1 LICKSKIEYAMAH
14 FSRRQFLKQ
23 LPAAALAVAAPSLAF
38 FPLHGFASAA
48 EFQVHDLDWFDDDR
62 ERPVPIRLYQPRI
75 SSFAIPAPLIIFSH
89 GIGGSRLG
97 YSYLGSYWASHGLAS
112 LHVQHVGSDRSIWF
126 GNPFNLVSRLQE
138 AAQEKEALARVFDL
152 RFALT
157 QILRDPLGQA
167 INPNQIIAAGHSY
180 GANTTLLASGAR
192 VNRDNIPVE
201 LSDSRIKAAIVI
213 SAPRFY
219 GQKSVDSILQ
229 PVRLPTLHI
238 TATED
243 NIQIPGYFSG
253 YPDRLA
259 IFEAIG
265 SERKALAVFEGG
277 SHSMFTDRTRSGG
290 AVLNHQVKEA
300 TQELSLDFIA
310 QVLNNQESGI
320 PSWAMRHEAILS
332 KVIS

>member
-1 LICKSKIEYAMAH
+1 MVH
-14 FSRRQFLKQ
+14 FSRRYFLKQ
-23 LPAAALAVAAPSLAF
+23 LPAAGLALAAPSLAL
-38 FPLHGFASAA
+38 FPLHGFAS
-48 EFQVHDLDWFDDDR
+48 EPQFQIQDLDWFDDAR
-62 ERPVPIRLYQPRI
+62 ERPVPVRLYQPTT
-75 SSFAIPAPLIIFSH
+75 SSSAAPAPLIIFSH

-112 LHVQHVGSDRSIWF
+112 LHVQHIGSDRSIWF

-157 QILRDPLGQA
+157 QMLRDPLGQA
-167 INPNQIIAAGHSY
+167 INPNQVIAAGHSY

-219 GQKSVDSILQ
+219 GQNAVDSILQ

-277 SHSMFTDRTRSGG
+277 SHSMFTDRTLTGG
-290 AVLNHQVKEA
+290 AVLNQQVKEA
-300 TQELSLDFIA
+300 TQELSFDFIA

-320 PSWAMRHEAILS
+320 PSWAIRHEAILS

>member
-1 LICKSKIEYAMAH
+1 MVH
-14 FSRRQFLKQ
+14 FSRRQFLKR
-23 LPAAALAVAAPSLAF
+23 LPAAGLAVAAPSLAF
-38 FPLHGFASAA
+38 YPLHGFASAA
-48 EFQVHDLDWFDDDR
+48 KFQIHDLDWVDDAR
-62 ERPVPIRLYQPRI
+62 ERPVPARLYQPI
-75 SSFAIPAPLIIFSH
+75 ASSSVAPTPLIIFSH

-152 RFALT
+152 RYALT
-157 QILRDPLGQA
+157 KIFSDPLGQA

-192 VNRDNIPVE
+192 VNRDDIPVE
-201 LSDSRIKAAIVI
+201 LSDSRITAAIVI

-253 YPDRLA
+253 YADRLA

-320 PSWAMRHEAILS
+320 PSWALRHEAILS

>member
-1 LICKSKIEYAMAH
+1 MILNC
-14 FSRRQFLKQ
+14 RRQFLKR
-23 LPAAALAVAAPSLAF
+23 LPAAALYVAMPSLALY
-38 FPLHGFASAA
+38 PLHGSAA
-48 EFQVHDLDWFDDDR
+48 TAGFRIHDIDWFDDVR
-62 ERPVPIRLYQPRI
+62 ERAVPIRLYQPSE
-75 SSFAIPAPLIIFSH
+75 SSVTMPVPLIIFSH

-97 YSYLGSYWASHGLAS
+97 YSYLGRYWASHGLAS

-126 GNPFNLVSRLQE
+126 GNPFNLLSRLQE
-138 AAQEKEALARVFDL
+138 VAQVKEAVNRVYDL

-157 QILRDPLGQA
+157 RLLNDPLGQTLRS
-167 INPNQIIAAGHSY
+167 NQIIAAGHSY

-192 VNRDNIPVE
+192 VSQDNIPVD
-201 LSDSRIKAAIVI
+201 LSDARITAAIII
-213 SAPRFY
+213 SAPRFF
-219 GQKSVDSILQ
+219 GQNAVNSILQ

-243 NIQIPGYFSG
+243 NIQIPGYFSD

-265 SERKALAVFEGG
+265 SKRKVLAVFEGG
-277 SHSMFTDRTRSGG
+277 SHSMFTDRTLTGG
-290 AVLNHQVKEA
+290 AVLNQQVKEA

-320 PSWAMRHEAILS
+320 PTWANRHEAILS
-332 KVIS
+332 KVIA

>member
-1 LICKSKIEYAMAH
+1 MAD
-14 FSRRQFLKQ
+14 FSRRQFLKR
-23 LPAAALAVAAPSLAF
+23 LPAAGLAVAAPSLVF
-38 FPLHGFASAA
+38 FPLQGLASASK
-48 EFQVHDLDWFDDDR
+48 FQIHDLDWFEDAR
-62 ERPVPIRLYQPRI
+62 ERPVPARLYQPI
-75 SSFAIPAPLIIFSH
+75 ASSSAAPTPLIIFSH

-192 VNRDNIPVE
+192 VSRNAIPID
-201 LSDSRIKAAIVI
+201 LHDTRIKAAIVI

-219 GQKSVDSILQ
+219 GQNTVDSILQ

-277 SHSMFTDRTRSGG
+277 SHSMFTDRTRTGG

-300 TQELSLDFIA
+300 TQELSLDFMA

>member
-1 LICKSKIEYAMAH
+1 M
-14 FSRRQFLKQ
+14 
-23 LPAAALAVAAPSLAF
+23 
-38 FPLHGFASAA
+38 
-48 EFQVHDLDWFDDDR
+48 
-62 ERPVPIRLYQPRI
+62 
-75 SSFAIPAPLIIFSH
+75 IIFSH

-138 AAQEKEALARVFDL
+138 AAQEKEAIDRVFDL

-157 QILRDPLGQA
+157 RMLEDPLGQT

-192 VNRDNIPVE
+192 VSRENIPVD
-201 LSDSRIKAAIVI
+201 LSDARIKAAIVI

-219 GQKSVDSILQ
+219 GQNTVDSILQ
-229 PVRLPTLHI
+229 PIHLPTLHI

-265 SERKALAVFEGG
+265 SQRKALAVFEGG
-277 SHSMFTDRTRSGG
+277 SHSMFTDRTRTGG
-290 AVLNHQVKEA
+290 AVLNQQVKEA
-300 TQELSLDFIA
+300 TQELSLDFMA
-310 QVLNNQESGI
+310 QVLNNQASGI
-320 PSWAMRHEAILS
+320 PSWSKRHQDILS
-332 KVIS
+332 KVIA

>member
-1 LICKSKIEYAMAH
+1 MAH
-14 FSRRQFLKQ
+14 FSRRQFLKR
-23 LPAAALAVAAPSLAF
+23 LPAAGLVLAAPSLAL
-38 FPLHGFASAA
+38 FPLQGLASSSA
-48 EFQVHDLDWFDDDR
+48 FQIHDLDWLDDAR
-62 ERPVPIRLYQPRI
+62 ERPVPVRLYQPI
-75 SSFAIPAPLIIFSH
+75 ASSSAAPAPLIIFSH

-112 LHVQHVGSDRSIWF
+112 LHVQHIGSDRSIWF

-138 AAQEKEALARVFDL
+138 AAQEQEALARVFDL

-192 VNRDNIPVE
+192 VNRDNIPIE

>member
-1 LICKSKIEYAMAH
+1 MAH

-48 EFQVHDLDWFDDDR
+48 EFQIHDLDWFDDER

-75 SSFAIPAPLIIFSH
+75 SSFATPAPLIIFSH

-201 LSDSRIKAAIVI
+201 LSDFRIKAAIVI

>member
-1 LICKSKIEYAMAH
+1 MTH
-14 FSRRQFLKQ
+14 FSRRRFLKQ
-23 LPAAALAVAAPSLAF
+23 LPAAALAVTVPSLALY
-38 FPLHGFASAA
+38 PLQGIASTP
-48 EFQVHDLDWFDDDR
+48 EFQIHDRDWFDDAR
-62 ERPVPIRLYQPRI
+62 KRPVPIRLYQSVI
-75 SSFAIPAPLIIFSH
+75 ASSASPAPLIIFSH

-138 AAQEKEALARVFDL
+138 AAQEKEAIDRVYDL

-157 QILRDPLGQA
+157 RMLEDPLGQI

-192 VNRDNIPVE
+192 VSREDVPID
-201 LSDSRIKAAIVI
+201 LSDARIKAAIVI

-219 GQKSVDSILQ
+219 GQKTVDSILQ
-229 PVRLPTLHI
+229 PIQLPTLHI

-265 SERKALAVFEGG
+265 SQRKALAVFEGG
-277 SHSMFTDRTRSGG
+277 SHSMFTDRTRTGG

-300 TQELSLDFIA
+300 TQELSLDFAA

-320 PSWAMRHEAILS
+320 PTWTMRHEAILS
-332 KVIS
+332 KVIA

>member
-1 LICKSKIEYAMAH
+1 MAH

-38 FPLHGFASAA
+38 FPLHGFASAT
-48 EFQVHDLDWFDDDR
+48 EFQIHDLDWFDDER
-62 ERPVPIRLYQPRI
+62 ERPVPIRLYQPI
-75 SSFAIPAPLIIFSH
+75 ASSSAAPAPLIIFSH

-97 YSYLGSYWASHGLAS
+97 YSYLGSYWATHGLAS
-112 LHVQHVGSDRSIWF
+112 LHVQHIGSDRSIWF

-157 QILRDPLGQA
+157 QILRDPLG
-167 INPNQIIAAGHSY
+167 H
-180 GANTTLLASGAR
+180 TTLLASGAR
-192 VNRDNIPVE
+192 VNRDNIPIE

-259 IFEAIG
+259 IFDAIG

-310 QVLNNQESGI
+310 QVLNSQESGI

>member
-1 LICKSKIEYAMAH
+1 MVH
-14 FSRRQFLKQ
+14 FSRRQFLKR
-23 LPAAALAVAAPSLAF
+23 LPAAGLAVAAPSLAF
-38 FPLHGFASAA
+38 YPLHGFASAA
-48 EFQVHDLDWFDDDR
+48 KFQIHDLDWVDDAR
-62 ERPVPIRLYQPRI
+62 ERPVPARLYQPI
-75 SSFAIPAPLIIFSH
+75 ASSSAAPAPLIIFSH

-152 RFALT
+152 RYALT
-157 QILRDPLGQA
+157 KIFSDPLGQA

-192 VNRDNIPVE
+192 VNRDDIPVE
-201 LSDSRIKAAIVI
+201 LSDSRITAAIVI

-253 YPDRLA
+253 YADRLA

>member
-1 LICKSKIEYAMAH
+1 MVH
-14 FSRRQFLKQ
+14 FSRRQFLKR
-23 LPAAALAVAAPSLAF
+23 LPAAGLAVAAPSLAF
-38 FPLHGFASAA
+38 YPLHGFASAA
-48 EFQVHDLDWFDDDR
+48 KFQIHDLDWVDDAR
-62 ERPVPIRLYQPRI
+62 ERPVPARLYQPI
-75 SSFAIPAPLIIFSH
+75 ASSSAAPAPLIIFSH

-97 YSYLGSYWASHGLAS
+97 YTYLGSYWASHGLAS

-152 RFALT
+152 RYALT
-157 QILRDPLGQA
+157 KIFSDPLGQA

-192 VNRDNIPVE
+192 VNRDDIPVE
-201 LSDSRIKAAIVI
+201 LSDSRITAAIVI

>member
-1 LICKSKIEYAMAH
+1 MAH

-48 EFQVHDLDWFDDDR
+48 EFQVHDLDWFDDER

-75 SSFAIPAPLIIFSH
+75 SSFATPAPLIIFSH

>member
-1 LICKSKIEYAMAH
+1 MVH
-14 FSRRQFLKQ
+14 FSRRQFLKR
-23 LPAAALAVAAPSLAF
+23 LPAAGLAVAAPSLAF
-38 FPLHGFASAA
+38 YPLHGFASAA
-48 EFQVHDLDWFDDDR
+48 KFQIHDLDWVDDAR
-62 ERPVPIRLYQPRI
+62 ERPVPVRLYQPI
-75 SSFAIPAPLIIFSH
+75 ASSFAAPTPLIIFSH

-152 RFALT
+152 RYALT
-157 QILRDPLGQA
+157 KIFSDPLGQT

-201 LSDSRIKAAIVI
+201 LSDSRITAAIVI

-253 YPDRLA
+253 YADRLA

>member
-1 LICKSKIEYAMAH
+1 MLH
-14 FSRRQFLKQ
+14 FSRRQFLKR
-23 LPAAALAVAAPSLAF
+23 LPAAGLTVAAPSLAF
-38 FPLHGFASAA
+38 FPLQGIASAS
-48 EFQVHDLDWFDDDR
+48 EFHIHDLDWVDDAR
-62 ERPVPIRLYQPRI
+62 ERPVPIRLYQPI
-75 SSFAIPAPLIIFSH
+75 AASSTTPVPLIIFSH

-138 AAQEKEALARVFDL
+138 AAQEKEAIDRVFDL

-157 QILRDPLGQA
+157 RMLEDPLGQI

-192 VNRDNIPVE
+192 VSRDDIPVD
-201 LSDSRIKAAIVI
+201 LSDARIKAAIVI

-219 GQKSVDSILQ
+219 GQNTVDSILQ
-229 PVRLPTLHI
+229 PIRLPTLHI

-253 YPDRLA
+253 YSDRLA

-265 SERKALAVFEGG
+265 SQRKALAVFEGG

-290 AVLNHQVKEA
+290 AVLNQQVKEA
-300 TQELSLDFIA
+300 TQELSLDFMA
-310 QVLNNQESGI
+310 QILNNQASGI
-320 PSWAMRHEAILS
+320 PSWSKRYQDILS
-332 KVIS
+332 KVIA

>member
-1 LICKSKIEYAMAH
+1 MVH
-14 FSRRQFLKQ
+14 RPRRQFLKQ
-23 LPAAALAVAAPSLAF
+23 LPAAAIAIAAPTLAVYPRRAAASSIAPAF
-38 FPLHGFASAA
+38 A
-48 EFQVHDLDWFDDDR
+48 VHDADWQDATR
-62 ERPVPIRLYQPRI
+62 NRPVPVRLYQPLGTN
-75 SSFAIPAPLIIFSH
+75 SATPVPLVLFSH

-97 YSYLGSYWASHGLAS
+97 YSYLGQYWASHGFAS

-138 AAQEKEALARVFDL
+138 AAQEKEAIDRVFDL

-157 QILRDPLGQA
+157 RLLEDPMGQI

-192 VNRDNIPVE
+192 VSRDAIPVD
-201 LSDSRIKAAIVI
+201 LSDVRIAAAIVI

-219 GQKSVDSILQ
+219 GQKSVESIVQ
-229 PVRLPTLHI
+229 PIRIPTLHI

-265 SERKALAVFEGG
+265 STHKSLAVFDGG
-277 SHSMFTDRTRSGG
+277 SHSMFTDRTMTGG

-300 TQELSLDFIA
+300 TQELSLGFMA
-310 QVLNNQESGI
+310 QNILRQESDI
-320 PSWAMRHEAILS
+320 ENWSIRHEAILS
-332 KVIS
+332 KVVV

>member
-1 LICKSKIEYAMAH
+1 
-14 FSRRQFLKQ
+14 
-23 LPAAALAVAAPSLAF
+23 VTAPSLALY
-38 FPLHGFASAA
+38 PLYGAAASAG
-48 EFQVHDLDWFDDDR
+48 FQIHDIDWFDDVR
-62 ERPVPIRLYQPRI
+62 ERAVPIRLYQP
-75 SSFAIPAPLIIFSH
+75 SEATAMAPVPLIIFSH

-97 YSYLGSYWASHGLAS
+97 YSYLGRYWASHGLAS
-112 LHVQHVGSDRSIWF
+112 LHVQHIGSDRSIWF

-138 AAQEKEALARVFDL
+138 AAQVKEALNRVHDL

-157 QILRDPLGQA
+157 QLLNDPLGQTMR
-167 INPNQIIAAGHSY
+167 PDQIIAAGHSY

-192 VNRDNIPVE
+192 VSQDNIPVD
-201 LSDSRIKAAIVI
+201 LSDARITAAIVI
-213 SAPRFY
+213 SAPRFF
-219 GQKSVDSILQ
+219 GQNAVTSILQ

-277 SHSMFTDRTRSGG
+277 SHSMFTDRTRTGG
-290 AVLNHQVKEA
+290 VVLNQQVKEA

-320 PSWAMRHEAILS
+320 PTSAIRHEPILS
-332 KVIS
+332 KVIA

>member
-1 LICKSKIEYAMAH
+1 MAH

-38 FPLHGFASAA
+38 FPLYGFASAA
-48 EFQVHDLDWFDDDR
+48 EFQVHDLDWFDDER

-75 SSFAIPAPLIIFSH
+75 SSFATPAPLIIFSH

-201 LSDSRIKAAIVI
+201 LSDFRIKAAIVI

>member
-1 LICKSKIEYAMAH
+1 
-14 FSRRQFLKQ
+14 
-23 LPAAALAVAAPSLAF
+23 VAPT
-38 FPLHGFASAA
+38 
-48 EFQVHDLDWFDDDR
+48 
-62 ERPVPIRLYQPRI
+62 
-75 SSFAIPAPLIIFSH
+75 PLIIFSH

-152 RFALT
+152 RYALT
-157 QILRDPLGQA
+157 KIFSDPLGQT

-201 LSDSRIKAAIVI
+201 LSDSRITAAIVI

-253 YPDRLA
+253 YADRLA

-320 PSWAMRHEAILS
+320 PLWAMRHEAILS

>member
-1 LICKSKIEYAMAH
+1 MILD
-14 FSRRQFLKQ
+14 SRRQFLKR
-23 LPAAALAVAAPSLAF
+23 LPAAALCVAAPSLSLY
-38 FPLHGFASAA
+38 PLYGAAASAR
-48 EFQVHDLDWFDDDR
+48 FQIHDIDWFDEDR
-62 ERPVPIRLYQPRI
+62 ERAVPIRLYQPCEAT
-75 SSFAIPAPLIIFSH
+75 AIAPVPLIIFSH

-97 YSYLGSYWASHGLAS
+97 YSYLGRYWASHGLAS

-138 AAQEKEALARVFDL
+138 AAQAKEALNRVYDL

-157 QILRDPLGQA
+157 RFLNDPLGQT
-167 INPNQIIAAGHSY
+167 IRSNQIIAAGHSY

-192 VNRDNIPVE
+192 VSQDNIPVD
-201 LSDSRIKAAIVI
+201 LSDARITAAIVI
-213 SAPRFY
+213 SAPRFF
-219 GQKSVDSILQ
+219 GQKAVNSILQ
-229 PVRLPTLHI
+229 PVILPTLHI
-238 TATED
+238 TSTED

-265 SERKALAVFEGG
+265 SKRKALAVFEGG
-277 SHSMFTDRTRSGG
+277 SHSMFTDRSLTGG
-290 AVLNHQVKEA
+290 AVLNQQVKEA

-320 PSWAMRHEAILS
+320 PTWAIRHEAILS
-332 KVIS
+332 KVIA

>member
-1 LICKSKIEYAMAH
+1 MVH
-14 FSRRQFLKQ
+14 FSRRQFLKR
-23 LPAAALAVAAPSLAF
+23 LPAAGLAVAAPSLAF
-38 FPLHGFASAA
+38 YPLHGFASAA
-48 EFQVHDLDWFDDDR
+48 KFQIHDLDWVDDAR
-62 ERPVPIRLYQPRI
+62 ERPVPARLYQPI
-75 SSFAIPAPLIIFSH
+75 ASSSATPAPLIIFSH

-152 RFALT
+152 RYALT
-157 QILRDPLGQA
+157 KIFSDPLGQA

-192 VNRDNIPVE
+192 VNRDDIPVE
-201 LSDSRIKAAIVI
+201 LSDSRITAAIVI

-300 TQELSLDFIA
+300 TQELSLDFMA

-320 PSWAMRHEAILS
+320 PSWALRHEAVLS

>member
-1 LICKSKIEYAMAH
+1 MAH

-23 LPAAALAVAAPSLAF
+23 LPAAALAAAAPSLAF

-48 EFQVHDLDWFDDDR
+48 EFQVLDLDWFDDER

-75 SSFAIPAPLIIFSH
+75 SSFATPAPLIIFSH

-201 LSDSRIKAAIVI
+201 LSDFRIKAAIVI

-320 PSWAMRHEAILS
+320 SSWAMRHEAILS

>member
-1 LICKSKIEYAMAH
+1 
-14 FSRRQFLKQ
+14 
-23 LPAAALAVAAPSLAF
+23 
-38 FPLHGFASAA
+38 
-48 EFQVHDLDWFDDDR
+48 
-62 ERPVPIRLYQPRI
+62 
-75 SSFAIPAPLIIFSH
+75 
-89 GIGGSRLG
+89 
-97 YSYLGSYWASHGLAS
+97 
-112 LHVQHVGSDRSIWF
+112 
-126 GNPFNLVSRLQE
+126 LVSRLQE
-138 AAQEKEALARVFDL
+138 AAQEKEAIDRVFDL

-157 QILRDPLGQA
+157 RMLEDPLGQI

-192 VNRDNIPVE
+192 VSREDVPVD
-201 LSDSRIKAAIVI
+201 LSDARIKAAIVI

-219 GQKSVDSILQ
+219 GQKTVDSILQ
-229 PVRLPTLHI
+229 PIQLPTLHI

-265 SERKALAVFEGG
+265 SQRKALAVFEGG
-277 SHSMFTDRTRSGG
+277 SHSMFTDRTRTGG

-300 TQELSLDFIA
+300 TQELSLDFAA

-320 PSWAMRHEAILS
+320 PTWTMRHEAILS
-332 KVIS
+332 KVIA

>member
-1 LICKSKIEYAMAH
+1 MAH

-48 EFQVHDLDWFDDDR
+48 EFQIHDLDWFDDDR
-62 ERPVPIRLYQPRI
+62 ERPVPIRLYQPRTF
-75 SSFAIPAPLIIFSH
+75 SFATPAPLIIFSH

-112 LHVQHVGSDRSIWF
+112 LHVQHIGSDRSIWF

-320 PSWAMRHEAILS
+320 PSWAMRHESILS

>member
-1 LICKSKIEYAMAH
+1 MVH
-14 FSRRQFLKQ
+14 FSRRQFLKR
-23 LPAAALAVAAPSLAF
+23 LPAAGLALAAPSLAF
-38 FPLHGFASAA
+38 FPLQGLASAS
-48 EFQVHDLDWFDDDR
+48 EFHIHDLDWVDTAR
-62 ERPVPIRLYQPRI
+62 GRPVPVRLYRPI
-75 SSFAIPAPLIIFSH
+75 AASSASPVPMIVFSH

-138 AAQEKEALARVFDL
+138 AAQEKEAIDRVFDL

-157 QILRDPLGQA
+157 RMLEDPLGQI

-180 GANTTLLASGAR
+180 GANTTLLASGANVSR
-192 VNRDNIPVE
+192 ENIPVD
-201 LSDSRIKAAIVI
+201 LSDARIKAAIVI

-219 GQKSVDSILQ
+219 GQNSVDSILQ
-229 PVRLPTLHI
+229 PIHLPTLHI

-265 SERKALAVFEGG
+265 SQRKALAVFEGG
-277 SHSMFTDRTRSGG
+277 SHSMFTDRTRTGG
-290 AVLNHQVKEA
+290 AVLNQQVKEA
-300 TQELSLDFIA
+300 TQELSLDFMA
-310 QVLNNQESGI
+310 QVLNNQASGI
-320 PSWAMRHEAILS
+320 PSWSKRHQDILS
-332 KVIS
+332 KVIA

>member
-1 LICKSKIEYAMAH
+1 MTH
-14 FSRRQFLKQ
+14 FSRRRFLKQ
-23 LPAAALAVAAPSLAF
+23 LPAAALAVTVPSLALY
-38 FPLHGFASAA
+38 PLQGIASTP
-48 EFQVHDLDWFDDDR
+48 EFQIHDRDWFDDAR
-62 ERPVPIRLYQPRI
+62 ERPVPIRLYQPVI
-75 SSFAIPAPLIIFSH
+75 ASSASPAPLIIFSH

-138 AAQEKEALARVFDL
+138 AAQEKEAIDRVFDL

-157 QILRDPLGQA
+157 RMLEDPLGQI

-192 VNRDNIPVE
+192 VSREDVPID
-201 LSDSRIKAAIVI
+201 LSDARIKAAIVI

-219 GQKSVDSILQ
+219 GQKTVDSILQ
-229 PVRLPTLHI
+229 PIQLPTLHI

-265 SERKALAVFEGG
+265 SQRKALAVFEGG
-277 SHSMFTDRTRSGG
+277 SHSMFTDRTRTGG

-300 TQELSLDFIA
+300 TQELSLDFAA

-320 PSWAMRHEAILS
+320 PTWTMRHEAILS
-332 KVIS
+332 KVIA

>member
-1 LICKSKIEYAMAH
+1 MILD
-14 FSRRQFLKQ
+14 SRRQFLKR
-23 LPAAALAVAAPSLAF
+23 LPAAALCVVAPSLALY
-38 FPLHGFASAA
+38 PLHGSAASAG
-48 EFQVHDLDWFDDDR
+48 FQIHDIDWFDDVR
-62 ERPVPIRLYQPRI
+62 ERAVPIRLYQP
-75 SSFAIPAPLIIFSH
+75 SEASATMPVPLIIFSH

-97 YSYLGSYWASHGLAS
+97 YSYLGRYWASHGLAS

-138 AAQEKEALARVFDL
+138 AAQVKEALNRVYDL

-157 QILRDPLGQA
+157 RLLNDPLGQT
-167 INPNQIIAAGHSY
+167 IRSNQIIAAGHSY

-192 VNRDNIPVE
+192 VSQDNIPVD
-201 LSDSRIKAAIVI
+201 LSDARITAAIVI
-213 SAPRFY
+213 SAPRFF
-219 GQKSVDSILQ
+219 GQNAVTSILQ

-277 SHSMFTDRTRSGG
+277 SHSMFTDRTRTGG
-290 AVLNHQVKEA
+290 AVLNQQVKEA

-320 PSWAMRHEAILS
+320 PTWAIRHEAILS
-332 KVIS
+332 KVIA

>member
-1 LICKSKIEYAMAH
+1 MAH

-23 LPAAALAVAAPSLAF
+23 LPAAALAVTAPSLAF
-38 FPLHGFASAA
+38 FPQRGIASTSA
-48 EFQVHDLDWFDDDR
+48 FQIHDLDWFDVAR
-62 ERPVPIRLYQPRI
+62 ERPVPVRLYQPI
-75 SSFAIPAPLIIFSH
+75 TSSSAAPAPLIIFSH

-112 LHVQHVGSDRSIWF
+112 LHVQHIGSDRSIWF

-138 AAQEKEALARVFDL
+138 AAQEQEALARVFDL

>member
-1 LICKSKIEYAMAH
+1 MILD
-14 FSRRQFLKQ
+14 SRRQFLKR
-23 LPAAALAVAAPSLAF
+23 LPAAALCVAAPSLALY
-38 FPLHGFASAA
+38 PSHGSASTTG
-48 EFQVHDLDWFDDDR
+48 FQIHDMDWFDKVR
-62 ERPVPIRLYQPRI
+62 ERAVPIRLYQPTD
-75 SSFAIPAPLIIFSH
+75 ATAMTPVPLIIFSH

-97 YSYLGSYWASHGLAS
+97 YSYLGRYWASHGLAS

-138 AAQEKEALARVFDL
+138 AAQAKEALNRVHDL

-157 QILRDPLGQA
+157 HLLNEPLGQT
-167 INPNQIIAAGHSY
+167 IRSSQIIAAGHSY

-192 VNRDNIPVE
+192 VSQGDIPVD
-201 LSDSRIKAAIVI
+201 LSDTRITAAIVI

-219 GQKSVDSILQ
+219 GQNAVNSILQ
-229 PVRLPTLHI
+229 PVYLPSLHI

-265 SERKALAVFEGG
+265 SKRKALAVFEGG
-277 SHSMFTDRTRSGG
+277 SHSMFTDRTLTGG
-290 AVLNHQVKEA
+290 AVLNQQVKEA

-320 PSWAMRHEAILS
+320 PSWAIRHEAILS
-332 KVIS
+332 KVIA

>member
-1 LICKSKIEYAMAH
+1 MLH
-14 FSRRQFLKQ
+14 FSRRQFLKR
-23 LPAAALAVAAPSLAF
+23 LPAAGLTVAAPSLAF
-38 FPLHGFASAA
+38 FPLQGIASAS
-48 EFQVHDLDWFDDDR
+48 EFHIHDLDWVDDAR
-62 ERPVPIRLYQPRI
+62 ERPVPIRLYQPI
-75 SSFAIPAPLIIFSH
+75 AASSTTPVPLIIFSH

-138 AAQEKEALARVFDL
+138 AAQEKEAIDRVFDL

-157 QILRDPLGQA
+157 RMLEDPLGQI

-192 VNRDNIPVE
+192 VSRENIPVD
-201 LSDSRIKAAIVI
+201 LSDARIKAAIVI

-219 GQKSVDSILQ
+219 GQNTVDSILQ
-229 PVRLPTLHI
+229 PIRLPTLHI

-253 YPDRLA
+253 YSDRLA

-265 SERKALAVFEGG
+265 SQRKALAVFEGG

-290 AVLNHQVKEA
+290 AVLNQQVKEA
-300 TQELSLDFIA
+300 TQELSLDFMA
-310 QVLNNQESGI
+310 QILNNQASGI
-320 PSWAMRHEAILS
+320 PSWSKRHQDILS
-332 KVIS
+332 KVIA

>member
-1 LICKSKIEYAMAH
+1 MTK
-14 FSRRQFLKQ
+14 FSRRQLLKQ
-23 LPAAALAVAAPSLAF
+23 LPAAALLVAAPSLALY
-38 FPLHGFASAA
+38 PLPGGAVTAGF
-48 EFQVHDLDWFDDDR
+48 QIHDLDWVDGARD
-62 ERPVPIRLYQPRI
+62 RPVPIRLYQPTAA
-75 SSFAIPAPLIIFSH
+75 SSAAPVPMIIFSH

-138 AAQEKEALARVFDL
+138 AAQEKEAIDRVFDL

-157 QILRDPLGQA
+157 RMLEDPLGQI

-192 VNRDNIPVE
+192 VSRDDIPVD
-201 LSDSRIKAAIVI
+201 LSDARIKAAIVI

-219 GQKSVDSILQ
+219 GQKTVDSILQ
-229 PVRLPTLHI
+229 PIQLPTLHI

-265 SERKALAVFEGG
+265 SQRKALAVFEGG

-290 AVLNHQVKEA
+290 AVLNQQVKEA
-300 TQELSLDFIA
+300 TQELSLDFMA
-310 QVLNNQESGI
+310 QVLNNQASGI
-320 PSWAMRHEAILS
+320 PSWSKRHEDILS
-332 KVIS
+332 KVIA

>member
-1 LICKSKIEYAMAH
+1 MVH
-14 FSRRQFLKQ
+14 FSRRQFLKR
-23 LPAAALAVAAPSLAF
+23 LPAAGLAVAAPSLAF
-38 FPLHGFASAA
+38 YPLHGFASAA
-48 EFQVHDLDWFDDDR
+48 KFQIHDLDWVDDAR
-62 ERPVPIRLYQPRI
+62 ERPVPARLYQPI
-75 SSFAIPAPLIIFSH
+75 ASSSAAPAPLIIFSH

-152 RFALT
+152 RYALT
-157 QILRDPLGQA
+157 KIFSDPLGQT

-192 VNRDNIPVE
+192 VNRDDIPVE
-201 LSDSRIKAAIVI
+201 LSDSRITAAIVI

-253 YPDRLA
+253 YADRLA

>member
-1 LICKSKIEYAMAH
+1 MAH

-48 EFQVHDLDWFDDDR
+48 EFQVHDLDWFDDER

-75 SSFAIPAPLIIFSH
+75 SSFATPAPLIIFSH

-201 LSDSRIKAAIVI
+201 LSDFRIKAAIVI

-320 PSWAMRHEAILS
+320 SSWAMRHEAILS

>member
-1 LICKSKIEYAMAH
+1 MVH
-14 FSRRQFLKQ
+14 FSRRQFLKR
-23 LPAAALAVAAPSLAF
+23 LPAAGLAVAAPSLAF
-38 FPLHGFASAA
+38 YPLHGFASAA
-48 EFQVHDLDWFDDDR
+48 KFQIHDLDWVDDAR
-62 ERPVPIRLYQPRI
+62 ERPVPVRLYQPI
-75 SSFAIPAPLIIFSH
+75 TSSSTAPAPLIIFSH

-152 RFALT
+152 RYALT
-157 QILRDPLGQA
+157 KIFSDPLGQA

-192 VNRDNIPVE
+192 VNRDDIPVE
-201 LSDSRIKAAIVI
+201 LSDSRITAAIVI

-253 YPDRLA
+253 YADRLA

-320 PSWAMRHEAILS
+320 PSWALRHEAILS

>member
-1 LICKSKIEYAMAH
+1 MAH

-48 EFQVHDLDWFDDDR
+48 EFQIHDLDWFDDDR

-75 SSFAIPAPLIIFSH
+75 SSFATPAPLIIFSH

-112 LHVQHVGSDRSIWF
+112 LHVQHIGSDRSIWF